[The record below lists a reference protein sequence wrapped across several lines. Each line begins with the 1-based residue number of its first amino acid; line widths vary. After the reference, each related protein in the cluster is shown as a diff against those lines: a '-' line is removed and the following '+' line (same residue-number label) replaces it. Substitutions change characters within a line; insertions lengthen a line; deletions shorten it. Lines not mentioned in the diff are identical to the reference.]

1 MKVKI
6 RLDDEKIF
14 FYQVLFFFSSSFLFC
29 KKQKN
34 LRKKWKNK

>member
-14 FYQVLFFFSSSFLFC
+14 FYQVLFFFRLLSFFV
-29 KKQKN
+29 KNKKN